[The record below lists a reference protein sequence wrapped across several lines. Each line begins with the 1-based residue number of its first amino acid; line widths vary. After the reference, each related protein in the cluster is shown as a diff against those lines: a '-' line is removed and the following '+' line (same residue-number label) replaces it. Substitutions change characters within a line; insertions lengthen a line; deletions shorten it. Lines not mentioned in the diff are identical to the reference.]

1 MIGLDSNILV
11 RYLMQDDPA
20 QSARA
25 SDLIERQLTDAQPGF
40 VNVVVLAEV
49 VWVLDRAYRL
59 QANEVAMA
67 IERLLQ
73 ASTLLIEHEQQV
85 FVAMVALKKGLG
97 SFADALIGALGTK
110 AGCIYT
116 LTFDRKALRLPGF
129 RKA

>member
-1 MIGLDSNILV
+1 MIGLDSNVLV

-20 QSARA
+20 QATRA
-25 SDLIERQLTDAQPGF
+25 SDLIERHLTDAQPGF

-49 VWVLDRAYRL
+49 VWVLDRAYGLRP
-59 QANEVAMA
+59 NEIAKAV
-67 IERLLQ
+67 ERLLQ
-73 ASTLLIEHEQQV
+73 AKTLLLEHEQQV
-85 FVAMVALKKGLG
+85 FVAMAVLKKGLG
-97 SFADALIGALGTK
+97 SFGDALIGALGTK